1 MKPLILVIINKA
13 VQQGMTITTSQHII
27 VIGSGIGGLTAAA
40 LLAQAGYQVTVLE
53 AQTYPGGCAST
64 FTHKGY
70 QFDSG
75 ATVVGGFQEGGPHQ
89 LIAEQL
95 GLQWPVKRYE
105 PAWVTH
111 LPGESIALTADNA
124 DVLRV
129 FPQSQGFWQHQSK
142 IADLGWRLSSSGLSW
157 PPTSLAEFLQL
168 ARVGLTY
175 FPNDLLLLPLAFLT
189 TYQWIRQHGLQQD
202 KAFVRF
208 IDAQLLISSQTT
220 SQYANAVYSGTALD
234 LARQGVYH
242 VQGGVGGLAETL
254 VTKIRELGGQVIYR
268 QHVTRIHVE
277 NGRTTGVSVK
287 EGRRTQ
293 HIEFLP
299 ADFVIGNL
307 TPWSL
312 DELLGEASPA
322 QLKREVAGRDIGW
335 GAFALHLGIQA
346 DKLPK
351 ELPDHQ
357 QIIADMEGPM
367 GETRSLFMSMSPEWD
382 VGRAP
387 AGHRAVTVTTHTNV
401 RPWWD
406 LLAHN
411 PDAYQARK
419 QEYAAKMLAQIDTI
433 IPGFSG
439 TVDLMLPG
447 SPVTFQFYTSRHL
460 GQVGGFAQKSLFAAR
475 GPRTGIANLR
485 LVGDSIF
492 PGQSTAGV
500 TLGAIRVAKDVMRT
514 MPLLKTQ
521 IQRLAKATNK

>member
-1 MKPLILVIINKA
+1 MAP
-13 VQQGMTITTSQHII
+13 TTSQQII

-40 LLAQAGYQVTVLE
+40 LLAQAGYKVTVLE

-70 QFDSG
+70 HFDSG
-75 ATVVGGFQEGGPHQ
+75 ATVVGGLQEGGPHHI
-89 LIAEQL
+89 IAEQL
-95 GLQWPVKRYE
+95 ALKWPVRRYE

-111 LPGESIALTADNA
+111 LPGNSIALTADNA

-129 FPQSQGFWQHQSK
+129 FPQSAKFWEHQSHV
-142 IADLGWRLSSSGLSW
+142 ADLGWRLSSRGLPW
-157 PPTSLAEFLQL
+157 PPTSLTEILQL

-189 TYQWIRQHGLQQD
+189 TYQWIRQHGLEQD
-202 KAFVRF
+202 TSFIRF

-220 SQYANAVYSGTALD
+220 SRHANAVYSGTALD

-254 VTKIRELGGQVIYR
+254 VAKIRELGGDVIYR

-277 NGRTTGVSVK
+277 SGRATGVSVK

-293 HIEFLP
+293 RTEFLP
-299 ADFVIGNL
+299 ADFVVGNL

-322 QLKREVAGRDIGW
+322 RLKQEVAGRELGW
-335 GAFALHLGIQA
+335 GAFVLHLGVEA
-346 DKLPK
+346 DKLPAD
-351 ELPDHQ
+351 LPDHN
-357 QIIADMEGPM
+357 QIIADLTGPL
-367 GETRSLFMSMSPEWD
+367 GETRSIFMSISPEWD
-382 VGRAP
+382 INRAP
-387 AGHRAVTVTTHTNV
+387 VGHRAVTVTTHTDV
-401 RPWWD
+401 RQWWD
-406 LLAHN
+406 LLARS
-411 PDAYQARK
+411 PEAYEQRK
-419 QEYAAKMLAQIDTI
+419 QEYAAKMLAQIDKV
-433 IPGFSG
+433 IPNFSSA
-439 TVDLMLPG
+439 VRLMLPG

-475 GPRTGIANLR
+475 GPRTGIPNLR

-500 TLGAIRVAKDVMRT
+500 TLGAIRVTKDIMRT
-514 MPLLKTQ
+514 MPLASPNLRPITS
-521 IQRLAKATNK
+521 IAHE